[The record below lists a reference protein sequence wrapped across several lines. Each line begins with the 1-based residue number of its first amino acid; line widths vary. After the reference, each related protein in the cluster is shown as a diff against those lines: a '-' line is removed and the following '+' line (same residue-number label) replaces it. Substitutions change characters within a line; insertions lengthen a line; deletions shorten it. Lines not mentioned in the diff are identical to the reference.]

1 MANAAELC
9 GRRNRLNVIG
19 ICAGHT
25 HAKAFGFIIGKLQ
38 HVPAANYT
46 NSDVPIHFLP
56 AG

>member
-1 MANAAELC
+1 MLFGN
-9 GRRNRLNVIG
+9 RNSLTVIG

-25 HAKAFGFIIGKLQ
+25 HAKALGFIVEKLQ

>member
-1 MANAAELC
+1 MLFGN
-9 GRRNRLNVIG
+9 RNSQTVIG

-25 HAKAFGFIIGKLQ
+25 HTEAFGFIIGKLQ

>member
-1 MANAAELC
+1 MLFGN
-9 GRRNRLNVIG
+9 RNSQTVIG

-25 HAKAFGFIIGKLQ
+25 HAKAFGFIVEKLQ

>member
-1 MANAAELC
+1 MAALF
-9 GRRNRLNVIG
+9 GRRNHLNVIG

-46 NSDVPIHFLP
+46 NSDVPTHFLP

>member
-1 MANAAELC
+1 MNYFLSRT
-9 GRRNRLNVIG
+9 GG
-19 ICAGHT
+19 
-25 HAKAFGFIIGKLQ
+25 IIGKLQ